1 MKNTV
6 DGINSRINEADEKI
20 TEISEPVEELTE
32 EVPSYLVE
40 PDFSMIGFGDNYSQ
54 DMPELESANA
64 IIEED
69 GVFSISENLE
79 YTNVVQDPEFKELVD
94 SILG

>member
-1 MKNTV
+1 
-6 DGINSRINEADEKI
+6 
-20 TEISEPVEELTE
+20 
-32 EVPSYLVE
+32 
-40 PDFSMIGFGDNYSQ
+40 MIGFGDNYSQ

-64 IIEED
+64 IVEED
-69 GVFSISENLE
+69 GVFSIAEDLE